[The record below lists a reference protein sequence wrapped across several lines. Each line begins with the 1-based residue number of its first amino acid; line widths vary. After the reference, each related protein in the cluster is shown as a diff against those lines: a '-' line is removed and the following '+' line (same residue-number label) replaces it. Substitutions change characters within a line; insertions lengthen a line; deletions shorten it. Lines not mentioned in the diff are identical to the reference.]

1 MGAGGRVMTRRAT
14 QSVQSQ
20 GGGRNRRLKYAR
32 TYARTYEYAENYI
45 GRCPCHS
52 FICMQERLEGSEPMC
67 WDCFIGCSGPTCLLT
82 QARRPQQTASCP
94 VHGPLSLTA
103 TTCGCTLPACGLSS
117 LHGRRSA
124 CS

>member
-32 TYARTYEYAENYI
+32 TYARTYEHAENYT

-67 WDCFIGCSGPTCLLT
+67 WDCFIGCSGPT
-82 QARRPQQTASCP
+82 
-94 VHGPLSLTA
+94 
-103 TTCGCTLPACGLSS
+103 
-117 LHGRRSA
+117 
-124 CS
+124 